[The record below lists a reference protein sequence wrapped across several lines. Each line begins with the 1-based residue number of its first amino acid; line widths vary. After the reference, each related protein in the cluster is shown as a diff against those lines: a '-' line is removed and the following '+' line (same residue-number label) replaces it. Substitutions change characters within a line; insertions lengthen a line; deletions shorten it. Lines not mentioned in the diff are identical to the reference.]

1 MAFAGDIA
9 ADFPMTRGKDRI
21 LSLLKFLENLPR
33 RAKSPTWPG
42 SSRGSSTAS
51 QRRGLVVVVSDLYD
65 PAGFQSGLDLLRHH
79 RYEPHVIQIFDK
91 KEADPNLLG
100 DLELFDVETESIQK
114 VTVTE
119 RNLRQYRAIFDR
131 FQESIQTYCNAYGLG
146 CTRTSTESRST
157 S

>member
-1 MAFAGDIA
+1 MI
-9 ADFPMTRGKDRI
+9 
-21 LSLLKFLENLPR
+21 
-33 RAKSPTWPG
+33 
-42 SSRGSSTAS
+42 
-51 QRRGLVVVVSDLYD
+51 VSDLYD
-65 PAGFQSGLDLLRHH
+65 PEGFQRGFDILRHH

-100 DLELFDVETESIQK
+100 DLELYDVETESIQK

-146 CTRTSTESRST
+146 CTRTSTEIPFDELILKMMRT
-157 S
+157 AGAVR